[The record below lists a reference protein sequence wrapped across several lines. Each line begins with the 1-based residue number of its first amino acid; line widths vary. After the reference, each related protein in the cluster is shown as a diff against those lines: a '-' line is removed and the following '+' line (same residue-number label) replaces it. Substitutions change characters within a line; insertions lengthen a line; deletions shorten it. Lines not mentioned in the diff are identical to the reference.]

1 MSRVLH
7 YDCSAG
13 ISGDMNLAALID
25 LGVPP
30 SWVEE
35 QCALLDLPGFHIVVE
50 KAEKSGLW
58 GTKVTVHDN
67 PAHEGQG
74 HKHEHAHEHAH
85 PHSHD
90 HSGHAHEHLHEH
102 GTTEHA
108 HEHGHHTHE
117 VHEAHDHG
125 HHHHEHRSFADIRTL
140 IERSRLPESVK
151 QRATGIFAVLAEAE
165 GQVHGKTPDEVHF
178 HEVGAVDSLIDI
190 VGAAICLDYLKPDRI
205 TSTSVELGSGT
216 VRCAHGVLPVP
227 APATLLLMKGL
238 PSSIGGT
245 DHEATTPT
253 GAAIMKTVVDEFNPT
268 LSGTC
273 VATGLGIG
281 HRDSSRRPNVLRASL
296 WDTEETSAVSVE
308 SMIELSAN
316 IDDMTAEH
324 LAHLTGCLFEA
335 GAVDAWQEAVYMK
348 KGRLGTKVC
357 ALVSSGNKAAV
368 LNAFFRHTS
377 TLGIREQEIRRHALA
392 RGEYT
397 RETPWGQVRI
407 KTVEGEFRREKVEY
421 EDVSRIAR
429 ENHLTIREVT
439 EGCREEN
446 RN

>member
-35 QCALLDLPGFHIVVE
+35 QCALLDLRGFHIVVE

-58 GTKVTVHDN
+58 GTKVTVHDH

-74 HKHEHAHEHAH
+74 HKHEYAREHSH

-90 HSGHAHEHLHEH
+90 HSRHAHEDLHDH

-108 HEHGHHTHE
+108 HE
-117 VHEAHDHG
+117 HG
-125 HHHHEHRSFADIRTL
+125 HHHHEHRSFADIRAL

-151 QRATGIFAVLAEAE
+151 LRATGIFAVLAEAE
-165 GQVHGKTPDEVHF
+165 GQVHGKTPEEVHF
-178 HEVGAVDSLIDI
+178 HEVGAMDSLIDI
-190 VGAAICLDYLKPDRI
+190 VGAAVCLDYLKPDRI
-205 TSTSVELGSGT
+205 TATSVELGSGT

-227 APATLLLMKGL
+227 APATLLLMKGM
-238 PSSIGGT
+238 PSCLGGT

-253 GAAIMKTVVDEFNPT
+253 GAAIMKKVVDEFNPT
-268 LSGTC
+268 LSGVC
-273 VATGLGIG
+273 VASGLGIG

-296 WDTEETSAVSVE
+296 WDTEVAPAVSVE
-308 SMIELSAN
+308 STIELSAN

-324 LAHLTGCLFEA
+324 QAYLTSCLFEA
-335 GAVDAWQEAVYMK
+335 GAVEVWQEAVYMK

-357 ALVSSGNKAAV
+357 ALVSSENKAAV
-368 LNAFFRHTS
+368 LNAFFRHSS
-377 TLGIREQEIRRHALA
+377 TLGIREQEIRRHVLA

-397 RETPWGQVRI
+397 RETPWGQVRV
-407 KTVEGEFRREKVEY
+407 KAVDGEFCREKVEY
-421 EDVSRIAR
+421 EDMSRIAC
-429 ENHLTIREVT
+429 ENHLTLREVT
-439 EGCREEN
+439 EGCRDEN